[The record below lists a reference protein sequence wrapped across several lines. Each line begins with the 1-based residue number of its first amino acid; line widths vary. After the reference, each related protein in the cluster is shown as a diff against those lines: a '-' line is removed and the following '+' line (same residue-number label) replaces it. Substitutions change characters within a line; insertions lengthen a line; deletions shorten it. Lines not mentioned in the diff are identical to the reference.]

1 MKPQTLIRL
10 AIAVAIATPPLALT
24 SGCVA
29 VAAAGAAGGTVAYLR
44 GDLETAFHA
53 PIEKV
58 QRAISQA
65 LQNDLQLHMISTNQD
80 ALSGK
85 YVARTAK
92 DERIVITLSSRSP
105 ELTEMT
111 IRVGIFGNEDLSRRI
126 LTAIEERLWQ

>member
-1 MKPQTLIRL
+1 MIRL
-10 AIAVAIATPPLALT
+10 AIALAIATPVAFT

-58 QRAISQA
+58 QQATAQA
-65 LQNDLQLHMISTNQD
+65 LQSDLKLHMISTNQD

-111 IRVGIFGNEDLSRRI
+111 IRVGIFGNEDLSRRV
-126 LTAIEERLWQ
+126 LNAIEERLWQ